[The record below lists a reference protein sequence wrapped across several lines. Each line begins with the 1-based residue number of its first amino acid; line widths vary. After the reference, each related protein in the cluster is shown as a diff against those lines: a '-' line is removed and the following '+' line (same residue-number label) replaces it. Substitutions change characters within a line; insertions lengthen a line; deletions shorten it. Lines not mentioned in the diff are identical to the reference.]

1 MSAPSIRN
9 LKIVAIGNS
18 RSIRLPKSL
27 LDKYAI
33 TDTVMIEEREDGFL
47 LRSKHES
54 AIILGGNLSS
64 DGQKAPG

>member
-1 MSAPSIRN
+1 MSAPSIRD

-18 RSIRLPKSL
+18 RSIRLPNSL

-33 TDTVMIEEREDGFL
+33 TDTVVIEKREAGL

-54 AIILGGNLSS
+54 VIISPS
-64 DGQKAPG
+64 DGPKAPC